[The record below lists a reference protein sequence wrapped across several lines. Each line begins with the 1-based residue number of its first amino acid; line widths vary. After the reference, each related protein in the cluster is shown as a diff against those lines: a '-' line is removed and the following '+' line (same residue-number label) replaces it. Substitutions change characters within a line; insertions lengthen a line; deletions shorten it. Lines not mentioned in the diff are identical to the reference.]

1 MCSVSSA
8 TLLPLRPADSLASE
22 NYPGKA
28 AAAARVKT
36 LLDLWTPTPQA
47 MFTDRVSA
55 CVGESELGRQL
66 CSLFRKL
73 DFPGYTN
80 SVLSCEGADWALL
93 LVALRSA
100 LSCDWE
106 SRQNQVRNVRRPAP
120 ALPPKLLF
128 TPRSRLISVRVV
140 ETPLWLL
147 EVGQW
152 VQRESEK

>member
-1 MCSVSSA
+1 MNVQSVSSA

-22 NYPGKA
+22 NYPGKGA
-28 AAAARVKT
+28 PAARVKT

-106 SRQNQVRNVRRPAP
+106 SRQNQVRNVREDQL
-120 ALPPKLLF
+120 LPSH
-128 TPRSRLISVRVV
+128 RSSCLHHVAGSSAS
-140 ETPLWLL
+140 
-147 EVGQW
+147 G
-152 VQRESEK
+152 